1 MFFETKSGPKSHFIE
16 IPFYREWTCRLSQ
29 ESHFC
34 VLNSF
39 LFFSPNF
46 RGISLFQS
54 SKICNFRFWNFR
66 LLLFSNS
73 TWNEVW
79 TSSRPYISLTNEI
92 WTNLYLNKRQLKFH
106 RNLRSNFQKSKINNF
121 KIAIFLILKFLV
133 FQNPISA
140 FGCKVWPTIPFY
152 RDPILSRMDVK
163 LFRYQNPILSK
174 SHFIGNTL

>member
-1 MFFETKSGPKSHFIE
+1 MFFETKSDPKSHFIE

-39 LFFSPNF
+39 LFFSPNL

-66 LLLFSNS
+66 LLLFSKS
-73 TWNEVW
+73 AWNEVW
-79 TSSRPYISLTNEI
+79 TSSRPYISLRNEI
-92 WTNLYLNKRQLKFH
+92 WTNLNLNKPQLKFH

-163 LFRYQNPILSK
+163 LFWYQNPILSK